1 MAEFAIFYTGKA
13 KGEFLASWGS
23 MPPLPPLKS
32 ANGVDLPFIRLCTRM
47 WSRPIG
53 GVHAAACDARELELT
68 LILEVQ
74 LYSRTLV

>member
-1 MAEFAIFYTGKA
+1 
-13 KGEFLASWGS
+13 

-74 LYSRTLV
+74 LYSRTLTCVIPPVCLHPWVCVVI